1 MNPTIRRA
9 TVDDVD
15 AIAPLFNHYRMF
27 YHQPSDEALAQRFI
41 GERLQRGESVIF
53 LAEVGGKVAGFT
65 QLFPS
70 FSSVR
75 AGRAFVLNDLYV
87 DITARRLGVARALL
101 QAATDFAR
109 ADGAIRMEL
118 ETDPDNL
125 SAQALY
131 RHMGWELYEGT
142 LRFRLSL
149 TAQLDA

>member
-9 TVDDVD
+9 TVEPVD
-15 AIAPLFNHYRMF
+15 SIAPLFNHYRMF
-27 YHQPSDEALAQRFI
+27 YQQPSDEALARQFI

-53 LAEVGGKVAGFT
+53 LAEVGGKVVGFT

-75 AGRAFVLNDLYV
+75 AARAFVLNDLYV
-87 DITARRLGVARALL
+87 DVAARRLGVARALL
-101 QAATDFAR
+101 QTAADFAR
-109 ADGAIRMEL
+109 ADGAIRLEL
-118 ETDPDNL
+118 ETDPDTR

-131 RHMGWELYEGT
+131 RHMGWELSEGT

-149 TAQLDA
+149 KA

>member
-1 MNPTIRRA
+1 MNPAVRRA

-27 YHQPSDEALAQRFI
+27 YQQASDDALAHRFI

-53 LAEVGGKVAGFT
+53 LAGVGGKTVGFT
-65 QLFPS
+65 QLFPA

-87 DITARRLGVARALL
+87 DIAARRLGVARALL
-101 QAATDFAR
+101 QTAADFAR
-109 ADGAIRMEL
+109 ADGAIRLEL
-118 ETDPDNL
+118 ETDPDNR

-131 RHMGWELYEGT
+131 RQLGWEPYEGT

-149 TAQLDA
+149 DA

>member
-1 MNPTIRRA
+1 MNPIIRRA

-15 AIAPLFNHYRMF
+15 AIAPLFDHYRMF
-27 YHQPSDEALAQRFI
+27 YHQPSDEALAHRFI
-41 GERLQRGESVIF
+41 GERLRRSESVIF

-87 DITARRLGVARALL
+87 DIAARRLGVARTLL
-101 QAATDFAR
+101 QAAADFAR
-109 ADGAIRMEL
+109 ADGAIRLEL
-118 ETDPDNL
+118 ETDHDNR

-131 RHMGWELYEGT
+131 RHMGWEPYEGT
-142 LRFRLSL
+142 LRFRLPLS
-149 TAQLDA
+149 D

>member
-9 TVDDVD
+9 TIDDVG
-15 AIAPLFNHYRMF
+15 AIAPLFDHYRMF
-27 YHQPSDEALAQRFI
+27 YQQPSDPALAQRFI

-53 LAEVGGKVAGFT
+53 LAEVGGKVVGFT

-75 AGRAFVLNDLYV
+75 AARAFVLNDLYV
-87 DITARRLGVARALL
+87 DVAARRLGVARALL
-101 QAATDFAR
+101 QTAADFAR
-109 ADGAIRMEL
+109 ADGAIRLEL
-118 ETDPDNL
+118 ETDPDNR

-131 RHMGWELYEGT
+131 RHMGWESYEGT

-149 TAQLDA
+149 SD

>member
-1 MNPTIRRA
+1 MNPSIRRA

-15 AIAPLFNHYRMF
+15 LIAPLFNHYRMF
-27 YHQPSDEALAQRFI
+27 YQQPSDEALAQRFI
-41 GERLQRGESVIF
+41 GERLQRSESVIF
-53 LAEVGGKVAGFT
+53 LAEVADKVAGFT

-87 DITARRLGVARALL
+87 DIAARRLGVARALL
-101 QAATDFAR
+101 QAAADFAR
-109 ADGAIRMEL
+109 ADGAIRLEL
-118 ETDPDNL
+118 ETDHDNR

-149 TAQLDA
+149 TD

>member
-9 TVDDVD
+9 TADDVD

-27 YHQPSDEALAQRFI
+27 YHQASDEALAHRFI

-87 DITARRLGVARALL
+87 DIAARRLGVARALL
-101 QAATDFAR
+101 QAAADFAR
-109 ADGAIRMEL
+109 ADGAIRLEL
-118 ETDPDNL
+118 ETDHDNR

-131 RHMGWELYEGT
+131 RHMGWEPYEGT

-149 TAQLDA
+149 TD

>member
-1 MNPTIRRA
+1 MSQTIRRA

-15 AIAPLFNHYRMF
+15 AIAPLFDHYRMF
-27 YHQPSDEALAQRFI
+27 YQQPSDPALARRFI
-41 GERLQRGESVIF
+41 DERLQRNESVIF
-53 LAEVGGKVAGFT
+53 LAEVGGKTVGFT

-87 DITARRLGVARALL
+87 DIAARRLGVARALL
-101 QAATDFAR
+101 QAAADFAR
-109 ADGAIRMEL
+109 ADGAIRLEL
-118 ETDPDNL
+118 ETDHDNR

-149 TAQLDA
+149 KA

>member
-1 MNPTIRRA
+1 MSQTIRRA

-15 AIAPLFNHYRMF
+15 AIAPLFDHYRMF
-27 YHQPSDEALAQRFI
+27 YQQPSDAPLARRFI

-53 LAEVGGKVAGFT
+53 VAEAGAKVVGFT

-75 AGRAFVLNDLYV
+75 AGRAWVLNDLYV
-87 DITARRLGVARALL
+87 DIAARRLGVARALL
-101 QAATDFAR
+101 QSAADFAR
-109 ADGAIRMEL
+109 ADGAIRLEL
-118 ETDPDNL
+118 ETDHDNR

-131 RHMGWELYEGT
+131 RHMGWEPYEGT

-149 TAQLDA
+149 TR

>member
-9 TVDDVD
+9 TVDDAD
-15 AIAPLFNHYRMF
+15 AIAPLFDRYRIF
-27 YHQPSDEALAQRFI
+27 YQQPSDPALAQRFI
-41 GERLQRGESVIF
+41 GERLQRDESVIF
-53 LAEVGGKVAGFT
+53 LAEAGGKVVGFT

-75 AGRAFVLNDLYV
+75 AGRAWVLNDLYV
-87 DITARRLGVARALL
+87 DIAARRLGVARALL
-101 QAATDFAR
+101 QAAADFAR
-109 ADGAIRMEL
+109 ADGAIRLEL
-118 ETDPDNL
+118 ETDHDNR

-149 TAQLDA
+149 SD

>member
-1 MNPTIRRA
+1 MNPTLRRA

-15 AIAPLFNHYRMF
+15 AIAPLFDRYRMF
-27 YHQPSDEALAQRFI
+27 YQQPSDEALAHRFI

-87 DITARRLGVARALL
+87 DIAARRLGVARALL

-109 ADGAIRMEL
+109 ADGAIRLEL

-125 SAQALY
+125 SARALY
-131 RHMGWELYEGT
+131 RHMGWETYEGT

-149 TAQLDA
+149 TA

>member
-9 TVDDVD
+9 TVDDAD
-15 AIAPLFNHYRMF
+15 AIAPLFDHYRMF
-27 YHQPSDEALAQRFI
+27 YQQPSDEALAHHFI
-41 GERLQRGESVIF
+41 GERLRHGESVIF

-87 DITARRLGVARALL
+87 DIAARRLGVARALL
-101 QAATDFAR
+101 RAAADFAR
-109 ADGAIRMEL
+109 ADGAIRLEL
-118 ETDPDNL
+118 ETDHDNR

-131 RHMGWELYEGT
+131 RHMGWEPYEGT

-149 TAQLDA
+149 KA

>member
-9 TVDDVD
+9 TIDDVD
-15 AIAPLFNHYRMF
+15 AIAPLFDHYRMF
-27 YHQPSDEALAQRFI
+27 YQQPSDPELAQRFI
-41 GERLQRGESVIF
+41 SERLQRGESVVF

-87 DITARRLGVARALL
+87 DIATRRLGVARALL
-101 QAATDFAR
+101 QAAADFAR
-109 ADGAIRMEL
+109 ADGAIRLEL
-118 ETDPDNL
+118 ETDHDNR

-142 LRFRLSL
+142 LRFRLPLS
-149 TAQLDA
+149 D

>member
-9 TVDDVD
+9 TIDDVGT
-15 AIAPLFNHYRMF
+15 IAPLFDHYRMF
-27 YHQPSDEALAQRFI
+27 YQQPSDPALAQRFI

-53 LAEVGGKVAGFT
+53 LAEVGGKVVGFT

-75 AGRAFVLNDLYV
+75 AARAFVLNDLYV
-87 DITARRLGVARALL
+87 DVAARRLGVARALL
-101 QAATDFAR
+101 QTAADFAR
-109 ADGAIRMEL
+109 ADGAIRLEL
-118 ETDPDNL
+118 ETDPDNR

-149 TAQLDA
+149 KA

>member
-1 MNPTIRRA
+1 MKPTIRRA
-9 TVDDVD
+9 TAEDVH

-27 YHQPSDEALAQRFI
+27 YQQPSDEVMAHRFI

-53 LAEVGGKVAGFT
+53 LAEVGGKTVGFT

-87 DITARRLGVARALL
+87 DIAARRLGVARALL
-101 QAATDFAR
+101 QAAADFAR
-109 ADGAIRMEL
+109 SEGAIRLEL
-118 ETDPDNL
+118 ETDHDNR

-131 RHMGWELYEGT
+131 RHMGWEPYEGT
-142 LRFRLSL
+142 SRFRLSL
-149 TAQLDA
+149 TD

>member
-27 YHQPSDEALAQRFI
+27 YQQPSDEALAHRFI

-87 DITARRLGVARALL
+87 DIAARRCGVARALL
-101 QAATDFAR
+101 QAAADFAR
-109 ADGAIRMEL
+109 NEGAIRLEL
-118 ETDPDNL
+118 ETDHDNR

-142 LRFRLSL
+142 LRFRLPLS
-149 TAQLDA
+149 D

>member
-9 TVDDVD
+9 TIEDAD
-15 AIAPLFNHYRMF
+15 AIAPLFDHYRMF
-27 YHQPSDEALAQRFI
+27 YQQ
-41 GERLQRGESVIF
+41 
-53 LAEVGGKVAGFT
+53 LAEVGGKVVGFT

-75 AGRAFVLNDLYV
+75 AGRAWVLNDLYV
-87 DITARRLGVARALL
+87 DIAARRLGVARALL

-109 ADGAIRMEL
+109 ADGAIRLEL
-118 ETDPDNL
+118 ETDPDNR

-131 RHMGWELYEGT
+131 RHMGWEPYEGT

-149 TAQLDA
+149 KA

>member
-9 TVDDVD
+9 TVADVD
-15 AIAPLFNHYRMF
+15 AIAPLFDHYRMF
-27 YHQPSDEALAQRFI
+27 YHQPSDPTLAQRFI

-75 AGRAFVLNDLYV
+75 AGRAWVLNDLYV
-87 DITARRLGVARALL
+87 DIAARRLGMARALL
-101 QAATDFAR
+101 QAAADFAR
-109 ADGAIRMEL
+109 ADGAIRLEL
-118 ETDPDNL
+118 ETDHDNR

-131 RHMGWELYEGT
+131 RHMGWEPYEGT

-149 TAQLDA
+149 KA